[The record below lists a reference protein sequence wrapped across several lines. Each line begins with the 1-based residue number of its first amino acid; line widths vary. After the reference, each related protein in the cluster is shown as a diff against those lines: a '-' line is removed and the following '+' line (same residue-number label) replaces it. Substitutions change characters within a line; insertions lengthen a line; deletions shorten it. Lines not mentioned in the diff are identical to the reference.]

1 MEGTTQLK
9 RTLLIATGNPGKV
22 ETLRRLLQDLPF
34 NLVGLDTLPNIKSV
48 EETGQ
53 TFEENSRLKACGY
66 ADQSGLLTLADDSGL
81 EVAALGGG
89 PGIYSARYGGP
100 GLTEAERCVHLLSN
114 LEQVPE
120 GQRQAQFVC
129 VVTIANPRQGVCGE
143 FRGVSKGYLL
153 TEMRGNLGFGYDPLF
168 VPEGESC
175 SYAELGPAVKDKLGH
190 RYKAMHAARGLLTE
204 LARSLGP

>member
-1 MEGTTQLK
+1 MQIK

-22 ETLRRLLQDLPF
+22 DTLRRLLQDLPF
-34 NLVGLDTLPNIKSV
+34 DLVGLEAVSGV
-48 EETGQ
+48 QEVAETGYS
-53 TFEENSRLKACGY
+53 FEENSRLKAKGY
-66 ADQSGLLTLADDSGL
+66 AKQSGLLTLADDSGL
-81 EVAALGGG
+81 EVAALNGG

-100 GLTEAERCVHLLSN
+100 GLTEAERCLHLLHN
-114 LEQVPE
+114 IKQVSE

-129 VVTIANPRQGVCGE
+129 VVSIAKPQTDFCAE

-168 VPEGESC
+168 VPEGETR

-190 RYKAMHAARGLLTE
+190 RYKAMQAARGLLKE
-204 LARSLGP
+204 LAYQTDR